1 MRNDSYSVALDVGR
15 DLGESEYGYRDTV
28 RRKRTF
34 ASDTEEE
41 DDIVC
46 EGSVLC
52 FVQDVAEWKDVVFT
66 YEFERTVLAHRGT
79 SVAVE
84 CGVDVSLQ
92 RAEGGWGRHR
102 TGWQKAGRCQF
113 RGFFWTTVV

>member
-1 MRNDSYSVALDVGR
+1 MRNDSYSEALDVGR

-52 FVQDVAEWKDVVFT
+52 LFKM
-66 YEFERTVLAHRGT
+66 
-79 SVAVE
+79 
-84 CGVDVSLQ
+84 
-92 RAEGGWGRHR
+92 
-102 TGWQKAGRCQF
+102 
-113 RGFFWTTVV
+113 